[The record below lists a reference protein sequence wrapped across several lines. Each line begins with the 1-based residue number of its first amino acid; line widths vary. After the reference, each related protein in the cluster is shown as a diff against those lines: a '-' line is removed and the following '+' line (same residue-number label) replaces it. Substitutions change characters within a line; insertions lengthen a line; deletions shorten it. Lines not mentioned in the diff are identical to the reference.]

1 MVSVIAMDGPVASG
15 KTVVGREV
23 ARRLGFRYLDTGLM
37 YRAMGW
43 QAVNKRVPL
52 DDAFALA
59 RLVVETE
66 ILLAE
71 DGSGRVTVDG
81 QPLGAELE
89 HPDISRS
96 ASLVATVPEVR
107 QAMVAQQRVIAAEGR
122 IVMVGRDIG
131 TVVLTDADLK
141 IYITASVRVRARR
154 RWREIQAAG
163 QEMDF
168 EQVLRDTEARDHRD
182 STRADSPL
190 RAAVDAV
197 TLDTGEMDIEASVQ
211 AILELM
217 DERKTGGP
225 EGP

>member
-23 ARRLGFRYLDTGLM
+23 AQRLGFRYLDTGLM

-43 QAVNKRVPL
+43 QAVNKGVPL

-66 ILLAE
+66 ILLAD
-71 DGSGRVTVDG
+71 DGSGRVVVDG
-81 QPLGAELE
+81 QPLGTELE

-107 QAMVAQQRVIAAEGR
+107 RAMVAQQRAIAAEGR

-141 IYITASVRVRARR
+141 VYITASARVRARR
-154 RWREIQAAG
+154 RWREILAAG

-182 STRADSPL
+182 STRSDSPL
-190 RAAVDAV
+190 RAAEDAV
-197 TLDTGEMDIEASVQ
+197 TLDTGELDLEASVR
-211 AILELM
+211 AVLELIGNR
-217 DERKTGGP
+217 ETEGR

>member
-23 ARRLGFRYLDTGLM
+23 AQRLGFRYLDTGLM

-66 ILLAE
+66 ILLAD

-190 RAAVDAV
+190 RAAGDAV
-197 TLDTGEMDIEASVQ
+197 SLDTGEMDIEASVQ

-217 DERKTGGP
+217 DERKTGGA

>member
-23 ARRLGFRYLDTGLM
+23 AQRLGFRYLDTGLM

-43 QAVNKRVPL
+43 QARNKGVPL

-66 ILLAE
+66 ILLAD
-71 DGSGRVTVDG
+71 DGSGGVMVDG
-81 QPLGAELE
+81 EPLGAELE

-107 QAMVAQQRVIAAEGR
+107 RAMVAQQRVIAAEGP

-141 IYITASVRVRARR
+141 VYITASARVRARR

-182 STRADSPL
+182 STRSDSPL
-190 RAAVDAV
+190 RAAKDAV
-197 TLDTGEMDIEASVQ
+197 TLDTGELTIEESVR
-211 AILELM
+211 AVLDLVA
-217 DERKTGGP
+217 ERESSSDGTT
-225 EGP
+225 

>member
-23 ARRLGFRYLDTGLM
+23 AQRLGFRYLDTGLM

-43 QAVNKRVPL
+43 QAVNKGVPL

-66 ILLAE
+66 ILLAD
-71 DGSGRVTVDG
+71 DGSGRVTADG
-81 QPLGAELE
+81 RSLGAELE

-107 QAMVAQQRVIAAEGR
+107 RAMVAQQRAIAAEGR

-131 TVVLTDADLK
+131 TVVLRDADLK
-141 IYITASVRVRARR
+141 IYITASARVRARR

-163 QEMDF
+163 QEMYF
-168 EQVLRDTEARDHRD
+168 EQVLQDTEARDHRD
-182 STRADSPL
+182 STRSDSPL
-190 RAAVDAV
+190 RAAEDAV
-197 TLDTGEMDIEASVQ
+197 TLDTGELDLEGSVQ
-211 AILELM
+211 AILELIG
-217 DERKTGGP
+217 ERETEGR

>member
-23 ARRLGFRYLDTGLM
+23 AQRLGFRYLDTGLM

-66 ILLAE
+66 ILLAD

-182 STRADSPL
+182 STRTDSPL
-190 RAAVDAV
+190 RAAEGAV
-197 TLDTGEMDIEASVQ
+197 TLDTGELDIEASVQ

>member
-23 ARRLGFRYLDTGLM
+23 AQRLGFRYLDTGLM

-66 ILLAE
+66 ILLAD

-131 TVVLTDADLK
+131 TVVLPAADLK
-141 IYITASVRVRARR
+141 VFMTASPEVRARR
-154 RWREIQAAG
+154 RYDELVAQG
-163 QEMDF
+163 QSPDYQ
-168 EQVLRDTEARDHRD
+168 QVLSNALSRDRID
-182 STRADSPL
+182 SQRADSPL
-190 RAAVDAV
+190 ARAPDAIEI
-197 TLDTGEMDIEASVQ
+197 DTGNLTIDQVVERV
-211 AILELM
+211 LECV
-217 DERKTGGP
+217 GP
-225 EGP
+225 RAGRALP